1 MQPKVS
7 PSSGIESRYDL
18 ANSTILSLSQRT
30 SATLPDAI
38 PLGPLAR
45 YRIVAPLGRG
55 GMAEV
60 FLAAWEVAP
69 HVQRPVVIKR
79 LYAHLGD
86 EPELVQMFIDEARL
100 ACGLEH
106 EGIVKT
112 IEVGVIDGHCCIAM
126 EYLAGQPLQVLL
138 RHYREKGVLP
148 VDVAVHIAIKALGAL
163 HYAHEAQD
171 NRGVSLNIVHRDIS
185 PQNMFI
191 TNDGLIK
198 LLDFGIAK
206 SDTHAGRTATGCVKG
221 KLAYIAPEQAQALDV
236 DRRADIWSVGVVLWE
251 MLTGTRLFKAQ
262 TDAATLR
269 ATLLAEIVPASTHRR
284 DVMPELD
291 RILSRA
297 LNRNVALRYSTAWAM
312 KQELKKYLSGSD
324 KVPDAALVATLM
336 RDRFQDQ
343 MVQQRRLVAELL
355 DQEPSLEPPTTRS
368 RAFVNPTPVPSP
380 VFVPAET
387 AGADDWVE
395 VTRRHK
401 RVVQTLLGA
410 LLLLAALGS
419 FVVILLVM
427 RLENASTGVAHSDG
441 TAQRVTPVP
450 QLSATVATH
459 LPAVSRQETS
469 PASAPKDT
477 AALAADAVIR
487 VPSLVVS
494 ASHALQTLAT
504 VVKVKPRQTPVPE
517 HAPLLPVDYGILS
530 LDSTPWSLVSE
541 NGKSLG
547 QTPIMGARLPV
558 GTHILTLRNPDLGIE
573 TQYSVDIVSGKTVAR
588 RVGLK

>member
-7 PSSGIESRYDL
+7 PPSELESRDDM
-18 ANSTILSLSQRT
+18 ANSTILSLTQRT
-30 SATLPDAI
+30 SSSVPDAI

-86 EPELVQMFIDEARL
+86 DPELVQMFIDEARL

-126 EYLAGQPLQVLL
+126 EYLAGQPLQLLL
-138 RHYREKGVLP
+138 RDYRENGVLP
-148 VDVAVHIAIKALGAL
+148 IDVAVHITIKALDAL
-163 HYAHEAQD
+163 HYAHEAKD

-185 PQNMFI
+185 PQNIFI
-191 TNDGLIK
+191 TNDGLVK

-236 DRRADIWSVGVVLWE
+236 DRRADVWSVGVVLWE
-251 MLTGTRLFKAQ
+251 MLTGNRLFRAQ

-284 DVMPELD
+284 EVGPELD

-297 LNRNVALRYSTAWAM
+297 LNRNVVSRYPTAWAM
-312 KQELKKYLSGSD
+312 KQDLQKYLSDSD
-324 KVPDAALVATLM
+324 RFPDAALVATLM

-343 MVQQRRLVAELL
+343 IVQQRRLVSDLL
-355 DQEPSLEPPTTRS
+355 DQEPSPQPLTIRS
-368 RAFVNPTPVPSP
+368 RAFVSPIAAPSP
-380 VFVPAET
+380 ILAPAVI
-387 AGADDWVE
+387 AGAVE
-395 VTRRHK
+395 LVEATRRHK
-401 RVVQTLLGA
+401 RVVQSLLWA
-410 LLLLAALGS
+410 LLLLAAIGS

-427 RLENASTGVAHSDG
+427 RLENAPASVAHSEKI
-441 TAQRVTPVP
+441 AQPVTGQSLVP
-450 QLSATVATH
+450 PAVASR
-459 LPAVSRQETS
+459 LPAVLRQETNPVS
-469 PASAPKDT
+469 VQNAPA
-477 AALAADAVIR
+477 AAASDADIR

-494 ASHALQTLAT
+494 ASHALPPSAT
-504 VVKVKPRQTPVPE
+504 VVMLKPRQPAVPK
-517 HAPLLPVDYGILS
+517 HVPSAPVDFGILS
-530 LDSTPWSLVSE
+530 LDSTPWSMVSE

-547 QTPIMGARLPV
+547 QTPIMGARLSV

>member
-7 PSSGIESRYDL
+7 PLSELELGYDL
-18 ANSTILSLSQRT
+18 ANSTILSLTQRT
-30 SATLPDAI
+30 SSTVSDAI

-86 EPELVQMFIDEARL
+86 DPELVQMFIDEARL

-112 IEVGVIDGHCCIAM
+112 IEVGVIDEHCCIAM
-126 EYLAGQPLQVLL
+126 EYLAGQPLQLLL
-138 RHYREKGVLP
+138 RHCREKGVLP
-148 VDVAVHIAIKALGAL
+148 VDVAVHIAIKALDAL
-163 HYAHEAQD
+163 HYAHEAKD
-171 NRGVSLNIVHRDIS
+171 NRGISLNIVHRDIS
-185 PQNMFI
+185 PQNIFI
-191 TNDGLIK
+191 TNDGLVK

-236 DRRADIWSVGVVLWE
+236 DRRADVWSMGVVLWE
-251 MLTGTRLFKAQ
+251 MLTGNRLFRAQ

-269 ATLLAEIVPASTHRR
+269 ATLLAEIAPASTHRSELR
-284 DVMPELD
+284 PELD

-297 LNRNVALRYSTAWAM
+297 LNRNLASRYPTAWAM
-312 KQELKKYLSGSD
+312 KHDLQKYLSDSD
-324 KVPDAALVATLM
+324 RLPDAALVANLM

-343 MVQQRRLVAELL
+343 MVQQRWLVSHLL
-355 DQEPSLEPPTTRS
+355 DQGPSPEPVTTRS
-368 RAFVNPTPVPSP
+368 RAFVNPTVAPL
-380 VFVPAET
+380 PAPENT
-387 AGADDWVE
+387 AGVE
-395 VTRRHK
+395 ETVEATRRHK

-427 RLENASTGVAHSDG
+427 RLEKAPTGVA
-441 TAQRVTPVP
+441 QRVALAPLAASPLTSQLPV
-450 QLSATVATH
+450 
-459 LPAVSRQETS
+459 VSRQEAN
-469 PASAPKDT
+469 PASGQSAPVAPATD
-477 AALAADAVIR
+477 ALIR

-494 ASHALQTLAT
+494 ATRALQPSAA
-504 VVKVKPRQTPVPE
+504 VVKAKPRQTPVPE
-517 HAPLLPVDYGILS
+517 HAPSLPLEYGILS
-530 LDSTPWSLVSE
+530 IDSTPWSMVSE

-547 QTPIMGARLPV
+547 QTPIMGAKLTV